1 MGGGMIDNLYLAWR
15 YVRFNRVK
23 FWTLVACITLVA
35 FLPIALELLLDE
47 SEKQLLSRAATTPLV
62 IGAKGSS
69 IDLVMNSLYFGDEV
83 PEIITMQAAHDVAE
97 TGLALPIPVYVR
109 FRARGHPIVG
119 TTVDY
124 FGFRGLDVA
133 DGRMLAVLGD
143 CVVGAKVAESIGV
156 GVGGD
161 VVSSPETV
169 FDLAGV
175 YPLKMNVVGV
185 LRKTHTSDDLGIFV
199 DLKTAWI
206 MQGLVHG
213 HQDLTRVEDKQ
224 LILKEEEGNV
234 VGSPKVFEFTEISE
248 KNLGSFHFHGDEK
261 TAPITAVIAV
271 PADEK
276 SGTILR
282 GRYLTPE
289 ATHQIIVP
297 KEVIDGLL
305 TNIFRIKN
313 VLDAVIL
320 LVGLA
325 TVLAMILVF
334 ALSLRLRKRE
344 IDTIFRIG
352 CGRATIARLLTA
364 EIVIIVASS
373 AVLVGILA
381 AVVARYDNALVRMLF
396 IR

>member
-1 MGGGMIDNLYLAWR
+1 MIDSLYLAWK

-47 SEKQLLSRAATTPLV
+47 SEKQLLSRAVTTPLV
-62 IGAKGSS
+62 VGAKGSAL
-69 IDLVMNSLYFGDEV
+69 DLVMNSLYFGDEV
-83 PEIITMQAAHDVAE
+83 PEIITMEAAQQVADA
-97 TGLALPIPVYVR
+97 GLALPIPVYVR

-119 TTVDY
+119 TTIDY
-124 FGFRGLDVA
+124 FGFRGLEVA
-133 DGRMLAVLGD
+133 EGRQIFVLGD
-143 CVVGAKVAESIGV
+143 CVVGATAAERLGIGV
-156 GVGGD
+156 GDGI
-161 VVSSPETV
+161 VSSPETV
-169 FDLAGV
+169 FDLAGI

-185 LRKTHTSDDLGIFV
+185 LRKSHTSDDLAIFV

-213 HQDLTRVEDKQ
+213 HQDLTKADDRQ

-234 VGSPKVFEFTEISE
+234 VGSPKVYEFTEITE
-248 KNLGSFHFHGDEK
+248 ENLDAFHFHGDPT

-271 PADEK
+271 PNDEK
-276 SGTILR
+276 AGTILR

-289 ATHQIIVP
+289 AIHQIIVP
-297 KEVIDGLL
+297 KEVVDGLL
-305 TNIFRIKN
+305 SNIFRIKN

-325 TVLAMILVF
+325 TALAMVLVF

-344 IDTIFRIG
+344 VDTIFKIG
-352 CGRATIARLLTA
+352 CKRATIARLLTA
-364 EIVIIVASS
+364 EILIIVASS
-373 AVLVGILA
+373 AVLVGVLA
-381 AVVARYDNALVRMLF
+381 AVIARYDNALVRMLF

>member
-1 MGGGMIDNLYLAWR
+1 MIDNLYLAWQ
-15 YVRFNRVK
+15 YVRFNRAK
-23 FWTLVACITLVA
+23 YWTLVACITLVA

-47 SEKQLLSRAATTPLV
+47 SEKQLLSRAVTTPLV

-69 IDLVMNSLYFGDEV
+69 LDLVMNSLYFGDEV
-83 PEIITMQAAHDVAE
+83 PEIITMGAAQDVAE
-97 TGLALPIPVYVR
+97 TSLALPIPVYVR

-124 FGFRGLDVA
+124 FDFRGLDVA
-133 DGRMLAVLGD
+133 DGRMIAVLGD
-143 CVVGAKVAESIGV
+143 CVLGATAAQRLGV
-156 GVGGD
+156 GVGDG

-175 YPLKMNVVGV
+175 YPLRMNIVGV
-185 LRKTHTSDDLGIFV
+185 LERTHTSDDLGIFV

-213 HQDLTRVEDKQ
+213 HQDLTTVEDQQ
-224 LILKEEEGNV
+224 LILTEEEGNV
-234 VGSPKVFEFTEISE
+234 VGSPKVFEFTEITQE
-248 KNLGSFHFHGDEK
+248 NLDSFHFHGDEAA
-261 TAPITAVIAV
+261 APITAVIAV
-271 PADEK
+271 PVDEK

-289 ATHQIIVP
+289 AVHQIIVP

-320 LVGLA
+320 VVGLA

-334 ALSLRLRKRE
+334 ALSLRLRRRE

-352 CGRATIARLLTA
+352 CGRATITRLLAA
-364 EIVIIVASS
+364 EIGIIVVSS
-373 AVLVGILA
+373 AVLIGALA
-381 AVVARYDNALVRMLF
+381 AAVARYDHALVRMLF

>member
-1 MGGGMIDNLYLAWR
+1 MIDSLYLAWK

-47 SEKQLLSRAATTPLV
+47 SEKQLLSRASTTPLV
-62 IGAKGSS
+62 VGAKGSAL
-69 IDLVMNSLYFGDEV
+69 DLVMNSLYFGDEV
-83 PEIITMQAAHDVAE
+83 PEIITMEAAQQVADA
-97 TGLALPIPVYVR
+97 GLALPIPVYVR

-124 FGFRGLDVA
+124 FGFRGLEVA
-133 DGRMLAVLGD
+133 EGRQIFVLGD
-143 CVVGAKVAESIGV
+143 CVVGATAAERLGIGV
-156 GVGGD
+156 GDGI
-161 VVSSPETV
+161 VSSPETV
-169 FDLAGV
+169 FDLAGI
-175 YPLKMNVVGV
+175 YPLKMKVVGV
-185 LRKTHTSDDLGIFV
+185 LRKSHTSDDLAIFV

-213 HQDLTRVEDKQ
+213 HQDLTKADDRQ

-234 VGSPKVFEFTEISE
+234 VGSPKVYEFTEINE
-248 KNLGSFHFHGDEK
+248 ENLDAFHFHGDPS

-271 PADEK
+271 PNDEK
-276 SGTILR
+276 AGTILR

-289 ATHQIIVP
+289 ATRQIIVP
-297 KEVIDGLL
+297 KEVVDGLL
-305 TNIFRIKN
+305 SNIFRIKN

-320 LVGLA
+320 LVGLDTA
-325 TVLAMILVF
+325 LAMVLVF

-344 IDTIFRIG
+344 VDTIFKIG
-352 CGRATIARLLTA
+352 CKRATIARLLTA
-364 EIVIIVASS
+364 EILIIVASS
-373 AVLVGILA
+373 AVLVGVLA
-381 AVVARYDNALVRMLF
+381 AVIALYDNTLVRMLF